1 MMDHQKPLQ
10 PSLFYK
16 FNLDQRVAPDH
27 PLRIIAGLIDFD
39 FIYDGPRLVLAHTA
53 SDEWSSKVLLE
64 VYEPRMRVSGM
75 H

>member
-39 FIYDGPRLVLAHTA
+39 FIY
-53 SDEWSSKVLLE
+53 EE
-64 VYEPRMRVSGM
+64 VEEF
-75 H
+75 